1 MNAPRSSTAYAEPP
15 DLVKPGVY
23 LTDGS
28 ALFSVLGELP
38 DEPSLCLLEDCRTLE
53 VLVVHVD
60 HLRGAE
66 VREVH
71 ATQAPA
77 C

>member
-1 MNAPRSSTAYAEPP
+1 MPRSSTAYAEPAE
-15 DLVKPGVY
+15 LLRPGAY

-38 DEPSLCLLEDCRTLE
+38 DEPSLCLLEDCLTLE

-60 HLRGAE
+60 DLLGSE

-71 ATQAPA
+71 AADGSDR
-77 C
+77 